1 MEYAKQQVQTQNN
14 WSKDYV
20 NQVFKEFER
29 FMVIKYFNNN
39 CSPSDDVDLLWHQII
54 LDTKLYQTYCKKKF
68 KRIIHHTPK
77 NSQDQV
83 ARKARL
89 SNTIKYYKIMFNET
103 PNPKIWQT
111 ENLKIKKTKKLKTNK
126 NTNTANTNKVNTN
139 IANTDSYQIYV
150 KDLTGKTY
158 ALDVNKFNTIL
169 EVKEKIYLRD
179 GIPIDQQRLIKNG
192 TCLEDNY
199 NLEHYS
205 VKQDSTITVLLKLG
219 GC

>member
-1 MEYAKQQVQTQNN
+1 MEYAKEQVQKQNN
-14 WSKDYV
+14 WTKYYV
-20 NQVFKEFER
+20 DQVFTEFER
-29 FMVIKYFNNN
+29 FMVIKFFNNN
-39 CSPSDDVDLLWHQII
+39 CSPSDHVDLLWHQII

-68 KRIIHHTPK
+68 KRIIHHEPK
-77 NSQDQV
+77 NSQDQD
-83 ARKARL
+83 ARKVRL

-111 ENLKIKKTKKLKTNK
+111 ENLNIKKNKKLKTKK
-126 NTNTANTNKVNTN
+126 NTNTPNTNKVNTN
-139 IANTDSYQIYV
+139 IANTDSYQIYI

-158 ALDVNKFNTIL
+158 TLDVNKSNTIL

-205 VKQDSTITVLLKLG
+205 VKQDSTITVLLKLC

>member
-1 MEYAKQQVQTQNN
+1 MEYAKYQVQTQNN
-14 WSKDYV
+14 WSQEYV

-29 FMVIKYFNNN
+29 FIVIKYFNNN

-68 KRIIHHTPK
+68 KRIIHHEPK

-83 ARKARL
+83 ARKVRL

-126 NTNTANTNKVNTN
+126 NTNTANINKVNTN

-158 ALDVNKFNTIL
+158 ALDVNKSNTIL

-179 GIPIDQQRLIKNG
+179 GVPVDQQGLIKNG
-192 TCLEDNY
+192 TRLENNY
-199 NLEHYS
+199 TLEHYS
-205 VKQDSTITVLLKLG
+205 VKQDSTITVLLKLC